1 MDSTYSQ
8 RLFENPY
15 PGRTIIVGMT
25 PSGSHY
31 VQVYWIMGRSVNS
44 RNRVFERDGWSV
56 RNKAFDPALLED
68 PSLIIYDPIRH
79 LDHMHIVTNGD
90 QTDTIYEGVQQNRT
104 FEQSL
109 RRRVFEPDSPHYTPR
124 ISAIIDTESKQYCL
138 SILKT
143 KDNNPAVC
151 LRNFYYYSHFKK
163 GIGHC
168 IHTYSSVKNGV
179 MRPFEGEPFE
189 TPLYDSMEE
198 TAAYYWLQ
206 IHPEN
211 KVSLAVKF
219 IDVQTQEISLLIH
232 NKNVSEIK
240 SI

>member
-1 MDSTYSQ
+1 MKTYEQ
-8 RLFENPY
+8 HLFENSY

-31 VQVYWIMGRSVNS
+31 VQVYWIMGRSYNS

-79 LDHMHIVTNGD
+79 HGRLHIVTNGD
-90 QTDTIYEGVQQNRT
+90 QTDTICEGLQQNRT

-109 RRRVFEPDSPHYTPR
+109 KLREFEPDAPHYTPR
-124 ISAIIDTESKQYCL
+124 ISAIIDADSMQHCL

-143 KDNNPAVC
+143 KDNDPSVC
-151 LRNFYYYSHFKK
+151 LRNFYYYSRFKK

-168 IHTYSSVKNGV
+168 IHTYSSCKNGV
-179 MRPFEGEPFE
+179 LQPFEGEPFE
-189 TPLYDSMEE
+189 TPLFDSMEE
-198 TAAYYWLQ
+198 TAAFYWLQ

-211 KVSLAVKF
+211 KIAMVVKH
-219 IDVQTQEISLLIH
+219 IGVKNGEISLLIH
-232 NKNVSEIK
+232 NKNESVH
-240 SI
+240 

>member
-1 MDSTYSQ
+1 MKTYEQ
-8 RLFENPY
+8 HLFENSY

-31 VQVYWIMGRSVNS
+31 VQVYWIMGRSFNS

-79 LDHMHIVTNGD
+79 FEQIHIVTNGD
-90 QTDTIYEGVQQNRT
+90 QTDTIYEGLQQSLT

-109 RRRVFEPDSPHYTPR
+109 KLREFEPDAPHYTPR
-124 ISAIIDTESKQYCL
+124 ISAIIDTDSMQYCL

-143 KDNNPAVC
+143 KDNDPTVC
-151 LRNFYYYSHFKK
+151 LRSFYHYSRFKN

-168 IHTYSSVKNGV
+168 MHTYSSSKNGV
-179 MRPFEGEPFE
+179 LQPFEGEPFE
-189 TPLYDSMEE
+189 TPLFDTMEE
-198 TAAYYWLQ
+198 TAAFYWLQ

-211 KVSLAVKF
+211 KIAMVVKF
-219 IDVQTQEISLLIH
+219 IDVKNGKISLLIH
-232 NKNVSEIK
+232 NKNESVR
-240 SI
+240 